1 MNIHLVTGPGF
12 HVGPGALV
20 LLLEEQLTDR
30 RHGLEDI
37 RIAEGAALAKTTR
50 LQNFIA
56 GEVLGLA
63 ELPIGMAG
71 LAEPVTKA
79 AEGTPGALLLAAL
92 DRFAGL
98 ARKEQRDAAR
108 AAKAAVREQALAA
121 AKAADEADERRWT
134 DEWNSVELVRRHH
147 KADLSAFLAAKREE
161 RTRMAEEAER
171 EAPAPDPQTV

>member
-20 LLLEEQLTDR
+20 LLLEEQLADR

-108 AAKAAVREQALAA
+108 AAKAA
-121 AKAADEADERRWT
+121 DEADERRWT

-161 RTRMAEEAER
+161 RARMAEEATR
-171 EAPAPDPQTV
+171 EAAAPDPQTV